1 MSEPWVQAIAWTQ
14 FTPPA
19 DIAWGTDADGGDALV
34 EFAGRACYDS
44 WDKPNPSTATNAT
57 YLQHVL
63 RVGHY
68 AAFEHATAT
77 LFIRD
82 ISRAITH
89 ELGRHRHLSCSEL
102 SPRQAVGADPVVE
115 PPALAADP
123 ALHER
128 FVAATAA
135 AVAAYEELLAGLE
148 DDFAASGGDAGL
160 RRKQA
165 RQAAHAVLPNAL
177 RTQVVVTGNYRAWR
191 HFVAMRASAHADT
204 ALRAVALACLAE
216 LQRVAPHAFADF
228 VVTRLPDGL
237 EVASTPLVGES

>member
-1 MSEPWVQAIAWTQ
+1 MPEPRVQAIAWSQ
-14 FTPPA
+14 YAPPE
-19 DIAWGTDADGGDALV
+19 DIGWSTDADGGDALV
-34 EFAGRACYDS
+34 EFAGRACYES
-44 WDKPNPSTATNAT
+44 WDKPNPATATNAS
-57 YLQHVL
+57 YLEHVL
-63 RVGHY
+63 RVGHH

-82 ISRAITH
+82 IPRAVTH

-115 PPALAADP
+115 PPAVAADP
-123 ALHER
+123 RLHET
-128 FVAATAA
+128 FVAATQA
-135 AVAAYEELLAGLE
+135 AVAAYDQLLAGLE
-148 DDFAASGGDAGL
+148 DGLGGGGDAAL

-165 RQAAHAVLPNAL
+165 RQAAHAVLPSAL

-191 HFVAMRASAHADT
+191 HFVAVRASAHADT
-204 ALRAVALACLAE
+204 ELRAVALACLRE

-237 EVASTPLVGES
+237 EVASSPFVGEG